1 MKKVNMQV
9 RLLPITTAI
18 NPRELGG
25 LTGFNNRKIKMHRLL
40 RTGDLS
46 KMSQE
51 DKRFLKTYGVVK
63 IIDLRSKSESIA
75 HPDPQIDGVQNI
87 SLPLS
92 SEEGTLGG
100 ESDLN
105 QGAKLY
111 NENPHAAF
119 KMMCDHYRDHVIAA
133 HDQETIR
140 QVLKILSETEEGA
153 VIFHCTEGKDRTGF
167 VALFVLYILGVDLET
182 IRQDFLDSNEI
193 LSEYRATRDKEFK
206 ETGKSLTFRANMRIL
221 SSASDSL
228 FDTILLTIEEEY
240 GDLETYVRDVLN
252 VTPELETKLC
262 ELYLE
267 NNAMG

>member
-1 MKKVNMQV
+1 MYSK
-9 RLLPITTAI
+9 LLPITTAI

-25 LTGFNNRKIKMHRLL
+25 LTGFNNRKIPMHRLL

-51 DKRFLKTYGVVK
+51 DKQFLKNYGVVK
-63 IIDLRSKSESIA
+63 IIDLRSKSESIS

-100 ESDLN
+100 ESNLT
-105 QGAKLY
+105 QEVKLY

-119 KMMCDHYRDHVIAA
+119 KIMCDHYSDHVIAA
-133 HDQETIR
+133 HDQKTVR

-153 VIFHCTEGKDRTGF
+153 IIFHCTEGKDRTGF
-167 VALFVLYILGVDLET
+167 VALFVLYILGIDLEV
-182 IRQDFLDSNEI
+182 IRQDYLASNEI
-193 LSEYRATRDKEFK
+193 LAEYRAARDKRFK
-206 ETGKSLTFRANMRIL
+206 EAGKNLTFRANMRVL
-221 SSASDSL
+221 SSASESL
-228 FDTILLTIEEEY
+228 FDTILLTIEKEY
-240 GDLETYVRDVLN
+240 GDLETYLRDVLN
-252 VTPELETKLC
+252 VTPELETKLR

-267 NNAMG
+267 R

>member
-1 MKKVNMQV
+1 MYSK
-9 RLLPITTAI
+9 LLPIATAI

-51 DKRFLKTYGVVK
+51 DKQFLKNYGVVK
-63 IIDLRSKSESIA
+63 IIDLRSESVS
-75 HPDPQIDGVQNI
+75 HPDPQIDGVQKI
-87 SLPLS
+87 SIPLS

-100 ESDLN
+100 ESNLT
-105 QGAKLY
+105 QEAKLY

-119 KMMCDHYRDHVIAA
+119 KMMCDHYRDHVVAA
-133 HDQETIR
+133 HDQKTVR

-153 VIFHCTEGKDRTGF
+153 IIFHCTEGKDRTGF
-167 VALFVLYILGVDLET
+167 VVLFVLYILGVDLEV
-182 IRQDFLDSNEI
+182 IRHDYLASNEI
-193 LSEYRATRDKEFK
+193 LAEYRAARDKRFK
-206 ETGKSLTFRANMRIL
+206 EAGKNLTFRANMRVL

-228 FDTILLTIEEEY
+228 FDTILLTIEKEY
-240 GDLETYVRDVLN
+240 GNLETYLRDVLN
-252 VTPELETKLC
+252 VTPELETKLR

-267 NNAMG
+267 R

>member
-1 MKKVNMQV
+1 MYSN
-9 RLLPITTAI
+9 LLPITTAI

-25 LTGFNNRKIKMHRLL
+25 LTGLNNRKIQMHRLL

-46 KMSQE
+46 KMS
-51 DKRFLKTYGVVK
+51 LKDRQLLKDYGVVK
-63 IIDLRSKSESIA
+63 IIDLRSKSESIS
-75 HPDPQIDGVQNI
+75 HPDPQIDSIQNI

-100 ESDLN
+100 ENNLK
-105 QGAKLY
+105 QEAKSY

-133 HDQETIR
+133 HDQETVR
-140 QVLKILSETEEGA
+140 QVLKILSETEKGA

-167 VALFVLYILGVDLET
+167 VALFVLYILGVDLEV
-182 IRQDFLDSNEI
+182 IRQDYLASNEI
-193 LSEYRATRDKEFK
+193 LTEYRAARDKEFQ
-206 ETGKSLTFRANMRIL
+206 EAGKGLTFRANMRVL

-228 FDTILLTIEEEY
+228 FDTILLTIEKEY
-240 GDLETYVRDVLN
+240 GDFETYVRYVLN
-252 VTPELETKLC
+252 VTSELEDKLR

-267 NNAMG
+267 K

>member
-1 MKKVNMQV
+1 MHSN
-9 RLLPITTAI
+9 LLPITTAI

-25 LTGFNNRKIKMHRLL
+25 LTGFNNRKIPMHRLL

-46 KMSQE
+46 KMSPE
-51 DKRFLKTYGVVK
+51 DKQFLKNYGVVK
-63 IIDLRSKSESIA
+63 IIDLRSKSESTS

-100 ESDLN
+100 ESNLS
-105 QGAKLY
+105 QEAKLY

-133 HDQETIR
+133 HDQETVR
-140 QVLKILSETEEGA
+140 QVLKILSETEKGA

-167 VALFVLYILGVDLET
+167 VALFVLYLLGVDLEV
-182 IRQDFLDSNEI
+182 IRKDYLASNEI
-193 LSEYRATRDKEFK
+193 LTEYRAARDKEFQ
-206 ETGKSLTFRANMRIL
+206 EAGKGLTFRANMRVL

-228 FDTILLTIEEEY
+228 FDTILLTIEKEY

-252 VTPELETKLC
+252 VTSELEDKLR

-267 NNAMG
+267 K

>member
-1 MKKVNMQV
+1 MYSK
-9 RLLPITTAI
+9 LLPITTAI

-25 LTGFNNRKIKMHRLL
+25 FTGFNNRKIKMHRLL
-40 RTGDLS
+40 RTGNLS

-51 DKRFLKTYGVVK
+51 DRQFLKDYGVVK
-63 IIDLRSKSESIA
+63 IIDLRSKSESIS
-75 HPDPQIDGVQNI
+75 HPDPQIDGIQNI

-100 ESDLN
+100 ENNLKQEVKS
-105 QGAKLY
+105 Y

-133 HDQETIR
+133 HDQETVR
-140 QVLKILSETEEGA
+140 QVLKILSETEKGA

-167 VALFVLYILGVDLET
+167 VALFVLYILGVDLEV
-182 IRQDFLDSNEI
+182 IRQDYLASNEI
-193 LSEYRATRDKEFK
+193 LTEYRAARDKEFQ
-206 ETGKSLTFRANMRIL
+206 EAGKGLTFRANMRVL

-228 FDTILLTIEEEY
+228 FDTILLTIEKEY
-240 GDLETYVRDVLN
+240 GDFETYVRDVLN
-252 VTPELETKLC
+252 VTSELEDKLR

-267 NNAMG
+267 K

>member
-1 MKKVNMQV
+1 MYSN
-9 RLLPITTAI
+9 LLPITTAI

-25 LTGFNNRKIKMHRLL
+25 LTGLNNRKIQMHRLL

-46 KMSQE
+46 KMS
-51 DKRFLKTYGVVK
+51 LKDRQLLKDYGVVK
-63 IIDLRSKSESIA
+63 IIDLRSKSESIS
-75 HPDPQIDGVQNI
+75 HPDPKIDGIQNI

-100 ESDLN
+100 ENNLK
-105 QGAKLY
+105 QEAKSY

-133 HDQETIR
+133 HDQETVR
-140 QVLKILSETEEGA
+140 QVLKILSETEKGA

-167 VALFVLYILGVDLET
+167 VALFVLYILGVDLEV
-182 IRQDFLDSNEI
+182 IRLDYLASNEI
-193 LSEYRATRDKEFK
+193 LTEYRAARDKEFQ
-206 ETGKSLTFRANMRIL
+206 EAGKGLTFRANMRVL

-228 FDTILLTIEEEY
+228 FDTILLTIEKEY
-240 GDLETYVRDVLN
+240 GDFETYVRDVLN
-252 VTPELETKLC
+252 VTSELEDKLR

-267 NNAMG
+267 K